1 MKRILLKASRVP
13 ACFKNKIFLAI
24 PLLLK
29 ASAKYLASL
38 VPLSHPP
45 PIMRHKH
52 SKLQLWESSAQPRQ
66 KIIISPVIRFRK
78 IRQWKL
84 SPAATSGNLKFLSLT
99 FGRGENCNVHLCFI
113 TNSNLHL
120 HGPIGWGF
128 FFSSLVRKNMGLWE
142 QNLYINVDCIS
153 HLLHNIDLFINVNYL
168 IPF

>member
-1 MKRILLKASRVP
+1 M
-13 ACFKNKIFLAI
+13 I

-29 ASAKYLASL
+29 ASAKYLAPC

-52 SKLQLWESSAQPRQ
+52 SKLQVWGSSALSRKKK
-66 KIIISPVIRFRK
+66 KITSRVIRIRK

-84 SPAATSGNLKFLSLT
+84 NPTGTSGNLKFLALT
-99 FGRGENCNVHLCFI
+99 FARGENCNVHLCFI

-120 HGPIGWGF
+120 HGPIGWVMF
-128 FFSSLVRKNMGLWE
+128 FFSSLIRKNMGLWE